1 MTTTLRGI
9 TWNHSRGYVPKVATA
24 QRFMETH
31 PGVEIKWEKRS
42 LQEFADA
49 PIERLAEQYDL
60 LIIDHPWAGFAADK
74 GILVPLEQHVSADF
88 LADQAQHTVGRSHES
103 YLFDGVQ
110 TAFAVDAATPVASYR
125 QDLLAAANENV
136 PQTWDELLAL
146 ARKGRVAFAGI
157 SVDTL
162 MNFYMLCVTQGE
174 EPCSNNG
181 DQVVSEETGVRALE
195 LLRELTLLCTTE
207 MLNWNPIR
215 VYEAMSSGDRI
226 AYCPFAYGYSNY
238 ARAGYARH
246 LLHFADMVS
255 LGAHGPLRSTLGGT
269 GIGVSARCANM
280 ELAVEYAAYMASPE
294 IQRTLFAENGGQ
306 PGHRAA
312 WVDEEL
318 NRRTNGYFQATL
330 PALDRAYLRPRYSG
344 YLEFQDHA
352 GDAVRDYI
360 ISGGRPQAVL
370 ARLNEF
376 YRLSGMEAAK

>member
-31 PGVEIKWEKRS
+31 PGVEITWEKRS

-49 PIERLAEQYDL
+49 PIERLAERYDL

-74 GILVPLEQHVSADF
+74 GILVPLEQHVSAAF
-88 LADQAQHTVGRSHES
+88 LADQAQHSVGRSHES

-125 QDLLAAANENV
+125 QDLLAAANEEV
-136 PQTWDELLAL
+136 PQSWDELLAL
-146 ARKGRVAFAGI
+146 AKKGRVAFAGI
-157 SVDTL
+157 PVDAL

-174 EPCSNNG
+174 EPCNSN
-181 DQVVSEETGVRALE
+181 DEQVVSEETGVLALE
-195 LLRELTLLCTTE
+195 LLRELTALCPVE
-207 MLNWNPIR
+207 MLQWNPIR
-215 VYEAMSSGDRI
+215 VYEAMSSGDGI

-246 LLHFADMVS
+246 LLHFTDMVS
-255 LGAHGPLRSTLGGT
+255 LGSHGRLRSTLGGT
-269 GIGVSARCANM
+269 GIGVSARCTNTD
-280 ELAVEYAAYMASPE
+280 LAVEFAAYIASPE
-294 IQRTLFAENGGQ
+294 IQRTVFAENGGQ

-312 WVDEEL
+312 WDDVEL
-318 NRRTNGYFQATL
+318 NRRTNGYFLATL

-360 ISGGRPQAVL
+360 ISGGRPQEVL
-370 ARLNEF
+370 ERLNGL
-376 YRLSGMEAAK
+376 YRSSRMEASK

>member
-1 MTTTLRGI
+1 M
-9 TWNHSRGYVPKVATA
+9 PKVATA

-31 PGVEIKWEKRS
+31 PGVEITWEKRS

-49 PIERLAEQYDL
+49 PIERLAERYDL

-74 GILVPLEQHVSADF
+74 GILVPLEQHVSAAF
-88 LADQAQHTVGRSHES
+88 LADQAQHSVGRSHES

-125 QDLLAAANENV
+125 QDLLAAANEEV
-136 PQTWDELLAL
+136 PQSWDELLAL
-146 ARKGRVAFAGI
+146 AKKGRVAFAGI
-157 SVDTL
+157 PVDAL

-174 EPCSNNG
+174 EPCNSN
-181 DQVVSEETGVRALE
+181 DEQVVSEETGVLALE
-195 LLRELTLLCTTE
+195 LLRELTALCPVE
-207 MLNWNPIR
+207 MLQWNPIR
-215 VYEAMSSGDRI
+215 VYEAMSSGDGI

-246 LLHFADMVS
+246 LLHFTDMVS
-255 LGAHGPLRSTLGGT
+255 LGSHGRLRSTLGGT
-269 GIGVSARCANM
+269 GIGVSARCTNTD
-280 ELAVEYAAYMASPE
+280 LAVEFAAYIASPE
-294 IQRTLFAENGGQ
+294 IQRTVFAENGGQ

-312 WVDEEL
+312 WDDVEL
-318 NRRTNGYFQATL
+318 NRRTNGYFLATL

-360 ISGGRPQAVL
+360 ISGGRPQEVL
-370 ARLNEF
+370 ERLNGL
-376 YRLSGMEAAK
+376 YRSSRMEASK